1 MGSRLKQEDTTI
13 SELKLSNLRD
23 PAVFWASG
31 LGVGFAR
38 PAPGTWGSIF
48 AVAIWWLLL
57 SELGVAA
64 QAAVIAIYLVS
75 AVVACQ
81 RVCTRYGV
89 DDASEMVA
97 DEVVGM
103 WIALLTAPK
112 VWWICLV
119 ALALF
124 RLMDVLKPGLV
135 GWLDSRIK
143 GGIGVILDDVVA
155 GAFVCAFIWLLV
167 SSLRGLGFMF
177 S

>member
-1 MGSRLKQEDTTI
+1 MGSRLEPEDTTI
-13 SELKLSNLRD
+13 SGLNLSDLRD

-31 LGVGFAR
+31 LGVGFVR
-38 PAPGTWGSIF
+38 PAPGTWGSVF
-48 AVAIWWLLL
+48 ALAIWWLLL

-75 AVVACQ
+75 AVVACE

-103 WIALLTAPK
+103 WLALLAAPK
-112 VWWICLV
+112 VWWICLI
-119 ALALF
+119 AFALF
-124 RLMDVLKPGLV
+124 RLIDVLKPGPV

-143 GGIGVILDDVVA
+143 GGIGVILDDVAA

-167 SSLRGLGFMF
+167 ASLRALGFMI

>member
-97 DEVVGM
+97 DEVAGM

-124 RLMDVLKPGLV
+124 RLMDVLKPGPV

>member
-124 RLMDVLKPGLV
+124 RLMDVLKPGPV

>member
-1 MGSRLKQEDTTI
+1 
-13 SELKLSNLRD
+13 LSNLRD

-97 DEVVGM
+97 DEVAGM

-124 RLMDVLKPGLV
+124 RLMDVLKPGPV

>member
-57 SELGVAA
+57 SELGIAS

-124 RLMDVLKPGLV
+124 RLMDVLKPGPV